1 MRVHLACFTAMLV
14 FVLTSGLIE
23 LMSNSSGDGYEAC
36 KFYRAYLVFLTLN
49 YTINLVVLLLIVY
62 MTYKL
67 IVTPI

>member
-1 MRVHLACFTAMLV
+1 MLV

-23 LMSNSSGDGYEAC
+23 VMKSGKTGLEKC
-36 KFYRAYLVFLTLN
+36 KLWRAYLVFLTLN
-49 YTINLVVLLLIVY
+49 YTIYLVVLLLIVY